1 MAAVAGVADSGGF
14 AAVAWSRAGSN
25 FSFGSFVDAIAP
37 SASRLHRMVRR
48 QPPLDRQKSATR
60 SSICESEIFAAT
72 RYIPD
77 CRSNVSRKDLVRSL
91 SLFQAANTAILPG

>member
-25 FSFGSFVDAIAP
+25 FSFGNFVDAIAP
-37 SASRLHRMVRR
+37 FASRFHKMIRR
-48 QPPLDRQKSATR
+48 QPPLDRQKFPTR

-77 CRSNVSRKDLVRSL
+77 CRSNVSRNGVVCSL
-91 SLFQAANTAILPG
+91 WLFQAANIASRPG